1 MKPEIEATFIDINK
15 DELRKKLKQAGA
27 KLLQP
32 EVLMKRVVFG
42 LNYADHYDQSFAKSH
57 FYPIMLS
64 RHREYKLPSIM
75 D

>member
-32 EVLMKRVVFG
+32 EVLMKRVVFD

>member
-42 LNYADHYDQSFAKSH
+42 LNYADHYDQSFAQ
-57 FYPIMLS
+57 
-64 RHREYKLPSIM
+64 
-75 D
+75 